1 MKRLSFVI
9 LALLMVGFMGC
20 ATTPNGE
27 QQDTV
32 ALENAA
38 ITIAARSLAFYVG
51 RNNTEIIE
59 PGIAFCSAFAG
70 EDVDLR
76 PLLAE
81 GLKYLD
87 KEVDGYPLMEADLMT
102 LLELLDIAILDRDVP
117 LTDRQKE
124 MVRIAAGAFGQGLE
138 IAKEVK

>member
-1 MKRLSFVI
+1 MKRMSVII
-9 LALLMVGFMGC
+9 LALLMVGLMGC

-27 QQDTV
+27 QDTV

-51 RNNTEIIE
+51 KNNPEIIE
-59 PGIAFCSAFAG
+59 PGVAFCAAFSG

-102 LLELLDIAILDRDVP
+102 LLELLDIAIIDKDIP

-124 MVRIAAGAFGQGLE
+124 MVRIAAGAFRQGLE

>member
-1 MKRLSFVI
+1 MKRKLSFIFV
-9 LALLMVGFMGC
+9 ALLMVGLMGC
-20 ATTPNGE
+20 ATTPDGE
-27 QQDTV
+27 QDTV

-51 RNNTEIIE
+51 KNNPEIIE
-59 PGIAFCSAFAG
+59 PGVAFCTAFSG

-87 KEVDGYPLMEADLMT
+87 KEVDGYPLM
-102 LLELLDIAILDRDVP
+102 
-117 LTDRQKE
+117 
-124 MVRIAAGAFGQGLE
+124 
-138 IAKEVK
+138 

>member
-1 MKRLSFVI
+1 MSVII
-9 LALLMVGFMGC
+9 LALLIVGLMGC

-27 QQDTV
+27 QDPV

-51 RNNTEIIE
+51 KNNPEIIE
-59 PGIAFCSAFAG
+59 PGIAFCEAFGA
-70 EDVDLR
+70 DAVDLR

-87 KEVDGYPLMEADLMT
+87 KEVDGYPLMEADLIT
-102 LLELLDIAILDRDVP
+102 LLELLDIAIIDKDVP
-117 LTDRQKE
+117 FTDRQKE
-124 MVRIAAGAFGQGLE
+124 MVRIAAGAFRQGLE

>member
-1 MKRLSFVI
+1 MKKLIVLIAI
-9 LALLMVGFMGC
+9 LFALFATGC
-20 ATTPNGE
+20 ATTPNG

-51 RNNTEIIE
+51 KNNTEIIE
-59 PGIAFCSAFAG
+59 PGIAFCEAFGA
-70 EDVDLR
+70 DAVDLR

-102 LLELLDIAILDRDVP
+102 LLELLDIAIIDKEIP
-117 LTDRQKE
+117 FTDRQKE
-124 MVRIAAGAFGQGLE
+124 MVRIAAGAFRQGLE
-138 IAKEVK
+138 IAQEVK